1 VVNQQFTF
9 AVHIMT
15 ALAFTPDEVMDSQ
28 TLAASVNTN
37 PVVVRRL
44 LLALRRAGLIE
55 TYAGKHGGAC
65 LRQKPN
71 RISLVD
77 IYDAVHSRP
86 VIPINERKALKHC
99 DVSCQMKSIMSGVAE
114 STERAVRKHLRGI
127 TLARLVRKVQP
138 RRRRRSVPLE

>member
-15 ALAFTPDEVMDSQ
+15 ALAFSPGDVIRSQ

-55 TYAGKHGGAC
+55 TFAGKHGGAR
-65 LRQKPN
+65 LRNKPGG
-71 RISLVD
+71 ISLVD
-77 IYDAVHSRP
+77 IYDAVEPRP
-86 VIPINERKALKHC
+86 VIAVNERKALKKCH
-99 DVSCQMKSIMSGVAE
+99 VSCNMKSIMSRVAAGAE
-114 STERAVRKHLRGI
+114 DAVRKHLRGI
-127 TLARLVRKVQP
+127 NLAQLVRKV
-138 RRRRRSVPLE
+138 RLR

>member
-15 ALAFTPDEVMDSQ
+15 ALACSPGEVIGSQ

-55 TYAGKHGGAC
+55 TLTGKYGGAV
-65 LRQKPN
+65 LRKKP
-71 RISLVD
+71 REISLVD
-77 IYDAVHSRP
+77 IYDAVEPRP
-86 VIPINERKALKHC
+86 VIPVNERKAFKECH
-99 DVSCQMKSIMSGVAE
+99 VSCNMKSIMSRVAE
-114 STERAVRKHLRGI
+114 STEEAVRKHLRSI
-127 TLARLVRKVQP
+127 SLAQLVRKVPPP
-138 RRRRRSVPLE
+138 R

>member
-15 ALAFTPDEVMDSQ
+15 ALAFSPGDVIDSQ

-44 LLALRRAGLIE
+44 LLALRRARLIE
-55 TYAGKHGGAC
+55 TFAGKHGGAR
-65 LRQKPN
+65 LRKKPN

-77 IYDAVHSRP
+77 IYDAVASRP
-86 VIPINERKALKHC
+86 VILINDRKALKRCH
-99 DVSCQMKSIMSGVAE
+99 VSCNMKGIMTGVAE
-114 STERAVRKHLRGI
+114 STEQAVRKHLRGI
-127 TLARLVRKVQP
+127 TLEQLVRKVQP
-138 RRRRRSVPLE
+138 R

>member
-1 VVNQQFTF
+1 MVNQQFTF

-15 ALAFTPDEVMDSQ
+15 ALAFSPGEVMGSQ

-55 TYAGKHGGAC
+55 TFAGKHGGAR
-65 LRQKPN
+65 LRREPN

-77 IYDAVHSRP
+77 IYDAVESRP
-86 VIPINERKALKHC
+86 VIPVNERKVSRYC
-99 DVSCQMKSIMSGVAE
+99 RVSCNMKSIMSSVAE
-114 STERAVRKHLRGI
+114 STEQAVRKHLRGI
-127 TLARLVRKVQP
+127 TLAELVDKVHA
-138 RRRRRSVPLE
+138 RR